1 MHTQFKYDNMKQE
14 LHFEHGDLVGEISLS
29 LAEGQSLSELFSKY
43 IHDYNPDRMEA
54 YAFRVLMGKENV
66 LTLYAV
72 DGYKQENTSLE
83 DLEKIPVKKYKIPDV
98 PIQELL
104 NFFGEINFTVSTKN
118 YPIESMEVVNK

>member
-1 MHTQFKYDNMKQE
+1 MKQE

-29 LAEGQSLSELFSKY
+29 LTEGQSLNELFSKY

-83 DLEKIPVKKYKIPDV
+83 DREKIPVKKYKIPDV